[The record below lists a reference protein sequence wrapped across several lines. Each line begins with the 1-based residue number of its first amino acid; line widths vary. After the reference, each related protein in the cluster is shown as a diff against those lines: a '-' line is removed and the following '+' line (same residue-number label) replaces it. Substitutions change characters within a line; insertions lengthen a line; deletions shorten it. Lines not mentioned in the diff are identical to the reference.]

1 MRGPPLANKAVNM
14 WHEEEALQQ
23 IFANEL
29 RESSFN
35 LKEELVL
42 KIDEYISRTGG
53 QILKLVGPRRCG
65 KSTFVATWI
74 HLHKSKNDT
83 PVFEFY
89 GAVTE
94 WSCTFSG
101 LITIIID
108 TLSKHFCIA
117 VPKGKHMDEAKLIP
131 LLGFILKDL
140 AKCIILI
147 DDISNVKME
156 SGESASDVLEWLPL
170 QPNVHMILTGTSPSA
185 NDACQIL
192 YFPEI
197 DINDLVG
204 NHSEILNDFQASST
218 IVGKFKAEKSPEFLF
233 GFIKALRIAATMG
246 LDTSPLLTQYSEVEN
261 LADVF
266 ESVVVPYFGSHIVN
280 SAGDSKMQLLFS
292 VIGLLLH
299 SPNGLSLKDI
309 LKLFPEMMDTNN
321 EKSDHDDPWLI
332 TSTMKRK
339 PRTVMETKIL
349 SILPLFGILR
359 YKNYFWLPPNNREL
373 AGSTPGLLK
382 PIKSFKQIG
391 GFKQNETRT
400 EYTCTLIKHF
410 QSIKNHV
417 RKAENLPRLLMQ
429 NGHVVDLH
437 RAISEVDTFQT
448 MWEDQILR
456 LDLLKYWIFLMNE
469 SELKSN
475 PVFDPV
481 DSYVRSI
488 NEMKLRVG
496 IVASSVAEFLL
507 LLSSKCKMDS
517 LFLRPPV
524 VNDYKLLR
532 DFPRQ
537 PMLYLPEEILASS
550 KRQRNS
556 TMAYLRDMQKDV
568 PPKFE
573 TLYLMP
579 TLYLRWVWIQ
589 FPLMENDGIASN
601 KAIGYLETD
610 DSNSTTSAD
619 KLNDGIASNRTT
631 SCLETDDLNSTTS
644 ADKLKVGILLN
655 RRKSCPERDDLNSA
669 TLTSR
674 RPSTA
679 KLGFKSHFP
688 NIVKQKSIP
697 FKEKKVSEVRVLSYR
712 KELDSLRLLSRKS
725 KQQLNGLQLN
735 IDEFTNIQNIAN
747 SKLRSGDSAISK
759 LNHQLIR
766 VEEKLLKAENENQ
779 VLNKIYRICQG
790 FDTRHLTQVQEE
802 LSGLQENNAHIRENL
817 AQLKISNCNIRNIEK
832 PALEKELRRRS
843 DLQKQ
848 AVKKLS
854 KYKSLEDRNKD
865 PAKTDPNNERI
876 QIDPN
881 WNLIQIPSYGEVL
894 KQLDESGCE
903 KHARQNNELVAIL
916 ETRILSLYHKFV
928 SQPPSG
934 TTTELLCCITDSI
947 RKIKSQYHHV
957 QNDEAKMKN
966 SKLEMEV
973 VGRTPEWTGKKNSL
987 LLTLGTKKKKKI
999 KY

>member
-1 MRGPPLANKAVNM
+1 
-14 WHEEEALQQ
+14 
-23 IFANEL
+23 
-29 RESSFN
+29 
-35 LKEELVL
+35 
-42 KIDEYISRTGG
+42 
-53 QILKLVGPRRCG
+53 
-65 KSTFVATWI
+65 
-74 HLHKSKNDT
+74 
-83 PVFEFY
+83 
-89 GAVTE
+89 
-94 WSCTFSG
+94 
-101 LITIIID
+101 
-108 TLSKHFCIA
+108 
-117 VPKGKHMDEAKLIP
+117 
-131 LLGFILKDL
+131 
-140 AKCIILI
+140 
-147 DDISNVKME
+147 
-156 SGESASDVLEWLPL
+156 
-170 QPNVHMILTGTSPSA
+170 
-185 NDACQIL
+185 
-192 YFPEI
+192 
-197 DINDLVG
+197 
-204 NHSEILNDFQASST
+204 
-218 IVGKFKAEKSPEFLF
+218 
-233 GFIKALRIAATMG
+233 
-246 LDTSPLLTQYSEVEN
+246 
-261 LADVF
+261 
-266 ESVVVPYFGSHIVN
+266 
-280 SAGDSKMQLLFS
+280 
-292 VIGLLLH
+292 
-299 SPNGLSLKDI
+299 
-309 LKLFPEMMDTNN
+309 
-321 EKSDHDDPWLI
+321 
-332 TSTMKRK
+332 
-339 PRTVMETKIL
+339 
-349 SILPLFGILR
+349 
-359 YKNYFWLPPNNREL
+359 
-373 AGSTPGLLK
+373 
-382 PIKSFKQIG
+382 
-391 GFKQNETRT
+391 
-400 EYTCTLIKHF
+400 
-410 QSIKNHV
+410 
-417 RKAENLPRLLMQ
+417 
-429 NGHVVDLH
+429 
-437 RAISEVDTFQT
+437 
-448 MWEDQILR
+448 
-456 LDLLKYWIFLMNE
+456 
-469 SELKSN
+469 
-475 PVFDPV
+475 
-481 DSYVRSI
+481 
-488 NEMKLRVG
+488 
-496 IVASSVAEFLL
+496 
-507 LLSSKCKMDS
+507 
-517 LFLRPPV
+517 
-524 VNDYKLLR
+524 
-532 DFPRQ
+532 
-537 PMLYLPEEILASS
+537 
-550 KRQRNS
+550 
-556 TMAYLRDMQKDV
+556 
-568 PPKFE
+568 
-573 TLYLMP
+573 
-579 TLYLRWVWIQ
+579 
-589 FPLMENDGIASN
+589 LMENDGIASN